1 MAKKTAMYAD
11 YELRVEDNGKIVIL
25 NAGQAVQNAKGAIRT
40 IASEIGFNV
49 DPKWNT
55 QSAGKK
61 LVDFINSTTPAT
73 ASTSKLDTTKVSAKS
88 ETEQIRKTTSELS
101 EIISREPVKTG
112 LPTDYKPSVEE
123 LQGYL
128 AKWDTLN
135 VYVEHEAALQM
146 LFRDDPEFR
155 RNTSLRHIIVKCAVL
170 NDFYATNIYQIEP
183 VARNIASISNF
194 DERLARGDLSL
205 VGEIA
210 KADGVKN
217 FNYSFA
223 TKYCSHHRPEL
234 FPIYDRYVADVLMF
248 LHRKYPDIL
257 KFKSR
262 ESLKDYA
269 TFVGAI
275 ETVRQNFGLQSYTY
289 KDIDRYLWQLG
300 KDFYNP
306 YVK

>member
-1 MAKKTAMYAD
+1 MAKKTATYAN

-25 NAGQAVQNAKGAIRT
+25 NASRLMPNAKGAVRT
-40 IASEIGFNV
+40 IAAEVNFTL

-55 QSAGKK
+55 QSAGRK
-61 LVDFINSTTPAT
+61 LIDYLNKS
-73 ASTSKLDTTKVSAKS
+73 ASTDSSKYVVAKS
-88 ETEQIRKTTSELS
+88 TLKSTSTDPG
-101 EIISREPVKTG
+101 EIISRQSVKTG
-112 LPTDYKPSVEE
+112 LPENYIPSAEE

-135 VYVEHEAALQM
+135 IYVEHEAALEM
-146 LFRDDPEFR
+146 LFRIDPEFS
-155 RNTSLRHIIVKCAVL
+155 RNTSLRHIIVKCSVL

-183 VARNIASISNF
+183 VARNIASIRDF
-194 DERLARGDLSL
+194 DKRIVRGDLSL

-217 FNYSFA
+217 INYSFA

-234 FPIYDRYVADVLMF
+234 YPIYDRYVADVLMF
-248 LHRKYPDIL
+248 LRRKYPDMF

-262 ESLKDYA
+262 NSLKDYE
-269 TFVGAI
+269 TFVSAI
-275 ETVRQNFGLQSYTY
+275 ETVRKNFGLEDYTY

-300 KDFYNP
+300 KDFYNR